1 VGSPRYE
8 KEFDIM
14 NRFDRQTVV
23 VTGGGSGLG
32 AAACERFASEGGDLI
47 VVDKDL
53 NSAQEVT
60 ASLKRQGH
68 AAIALECDVSDEA
81 SIKNLFAA
89 ISTHTK
95 HLDVIF
101 SNAGMPCPEGI
112 EELASERWDKT
123 FAVNARSNYLMVK
136 YSLPLLENG
145 RGRSIVFTSS
155 AAGLIAMGSQP
166 AYSASKGA
174 VVALTKALANELKV
188 KQIRVNSICPGWV
201 NTPMMNQFY
210 EENFPD
216 PKSRMEAITDSA
228 FSLPM
233 RRFADSNEIAAAAA
247 FLASSDAS
255 YITGISLPV
264 DGGLTSISS

>member
-1 VGSPRYE
+1 MV
-8 KEFDIM
+8 
-14 NRFDRQTVV
+14 NRFDGQTIV
-23 VTGGGSGLG
+23 VTGGGSGIG
-32 AAACERFASEGGDLI
+32 AAACQRFASEGGDLI

-53 NSAQEVT
+53 YSAEEVS
-60 ASLKRQGH
+60 ASLKLQGF
-68 AAIALECDVSDEA
+68 AASAIECDVSDEE
-81 SIKNLFAA
+81 SVKDLFAA
-89 ISTHTK
+89 ISTNCD

-136 YSLPLLENG
+136 YALSLLENG
-145 RGRSIVFTSS
+145 KGRSIVLTSS

-174 VVALTKALANELKV
+174 VVALTKALANELMGKH
-188 KQIRVNSICPGWV
+188 IRVNSICPGWV
-201 NTPMMNQFY
+201 NTPMMTQFY

-216 PKSRMEAITDSA
+216 PKRRMKAIADS
-228 FSLPM
+228 SSTLPM
-233 RRFADSNEIAAAAA
+233 RRFADASEIAAAAA